1 MTPKDVAAL
10 MISKTV
16 SGAYVRSEAE
26 SMMGKKFE
34 KMTQSERRLAAT
46 CISAF
51 FPAVCEKYGMEAQ
64 P

>member
-1 MTPKDVAAL
+1 MEPKDVAAL

-16 SGAYVRSEAE
+16 SGAFIRAEAE
-26 SMMGKKFE
+26 KMMGKKFE

-51 FPAVCEKYGMEAQ
+51 FPAVCEKYGMEA
-64 P
+64 